1 MALLKLENI
10 SKVFPHARGFL
21 KAIKD
26 INLEVKE
33 GEFVTIVGPSG
44 CGKSTLLRIING
56 LIPPTEGKVFYNG
69 KEQRGINLDC
79 AMVFQTFA
87 LVPWL
92 TVFENIELGL
102 IPRGLSKEER
112 VKKIEFYIDKV
123 GLEGFEEAYP
133 RELSGGM
140 KQRVG
145 LARALAVEPKI
156 LLMDEPFSSLDA
168 LTAINLREELIDFW
182 NDPQISLKT
191 IIMVTHIIEEAV
203 ELGDRVV
210 VLSPHPGT
218 ILDDIKVDL
227 PRPRDKNQNGF
238 NEIVNKIFSIIA

>member
-10 SKVFPHARGFL
+10 SKVFPHSRGFL
-21 KAIKD
+21 KAIRD

-33 GEFVTIVGPSG
+33 GEFITIVGPSG

-69 KEQRGINLDC
+69 REQRGLNLDC
-79 AMVFQTFA
+79 SMVFQTFA

-92 TVFENIELGL
+92 TVFENIELPL
-102 IPRGLSKEER
+102 IPRGLSKEQR
-112 VKKIEFYIDKV
+112 IKKVEFYIDKV

-168 LTAINLREELIDFW
+168 LTAINLREELLDFW

-218 ILDDIKVDL
+218 ILDDIRVDL
-227 PRPRDKNQNGF
+227 PRPRDKNQYGF